1 MSNLSDITLIA
12 ADWGTS
18 NLRIWGID
26 HRGHVINTINNGKGM
41 ASLIP
46 SEFEPYLISLIESWL
61 PREGNA
67 KCPIIICGMA
77 GAKTGWKEAA
87 YLKAPCPPIN
97 KEKIIQVETD
107 DQRISVSIVPGIMQT
122 SPPDVMRGEETQI
135 AGYLSKNPNFDGII
149 CLPGTHTKWAHIS
162 ANEIVSFKTFMTGE
176 IFLSLSER
184 SILKTSVQSNDFD
197 STSFLEAFE
206 DTYSNPAL
214 LSSKLFGLRA
224 ADLLENTSAKFLK
237 SKLSGYLIG
246 CELAGAKSYWLGQNI
261 IMIGNNDLCILY
273 QKALK
278 KLGMNA
284 TIENTQNVT
293 LNGLKQVISNSYNQ

>member
-26 HRGHVINTINNGKGM
+26 HRGQVINTINNGKGM

-61 PREGNA
+61 PKEGNA

-77 GAKTGWKEAA
+77 GAKNGWKEAA

-97 KEKIIQVETD
+97 KKKIIQVETD

-135 AGYLSKNPNFDGII
+135 AGYLSKNPDFDGII

-184 SILKTSVQSNDFD
+184 SILKSSVQSNDFD

-224 ADLLENTSAKFLK
+224 ADLLENTSTKFLK

-278 KLGMNA
+278 KLGINT
-284 TIENTQNVT
+284 TIESTQNVT
-293 LNGLKQVISNSYNQ
+293 LNGLKQVIPDGYNQ

>member
-1 MSNLSDITLIA
+1 MSKFGNISLIA

-18 NLRIWGID
+18 NLRVWGID
-26 HRGHVINTINNGKGM
+26 HQGKVINTITNGKGM
-41 ASLIP
+41 SSLMP
-46 SEFEPYLISLIESWL
+46 SEFEPHLIGLIENWL
-61 PREGNA
+61 PEEKNA

-97 KEKIIQVETD
+97 EEKIIQVETE
-107 DQRISVSIVPGIMQT
+107 DQRILVSIIPGIMQK

-149 CLPGTHTKWAHIS
+149 CLPGTHTKWVHIS
-162 ANEIVSFKTFMTGE
+162 AGEIVSFKTFMTGE

-184 SILKTSVQSNDFD
+184 SILKSSVQSNDFE
-197 STSFLEAFE
+197 SAPFLEAFE

-224 ADLLENTSAKFLK
+224 ADLLENTSTKLLK

-246 CELAGAKSYWLGQNI
+246 SELAGAKSYWLGQNI
-261 IMIGNNDLCILY
+261 VMIGNDDLCILY
-273 QKALK
+273 QKTLK
-278 KLGMNA
+278 KLGLNA
-284 TIENTQNVT
+284 TIENAQNVT
-293 LNGLKQVISNSYNQ
+293 LYGLQQACRGRYNQ

>member
-61 PREGNA
+61 PKEGNA

-77 GAKTGWKEAA
+77 GAKNGWKEAA

-97 KEKIIQVETD
+97 KKKIIQVETD

-135 AGYLSKNPNFDGII
+135 AGYLSKNPDFDGII

-184 SILKTSVQSNDFD
+184 SILKSSVQSNDFD

-224 ADLLENTSAKFLK
+224 ADLLENTSTKFLK

-278 KLGMNA
+278 KLGINT
-284 TIENTQNVT
+284 TIESTQNVT
-293 LNGLKQVISNSYNQ
+293 LNGLKQVIPDGYNQ

>member
-26 HRGHVINTINNGKGM
+26 HRGQVIDTINNGKGM
-41 ASLIP
+41 SSLIP

-61 PREGNA
+61 PKEGNA

-77 GAKTGWKEAA
+77 GAKNGWKEAA

-97 KEKIIQVETD
+97 KKKIIQVETD

-135 AGYLSKNPNFDGII
+135 AGYLSKNPDFDGII

-214 LSSKLFGLRA
+214 LSFKLFELRA
-224 ADLLENTSAKFLK
+224 EDLLENTSTKFLK

-278 KLGMNA
+278 KLGINT
-284 TIENTQNVT
+284 TIESTQNVT
-293 LNGLKQVISNSYNQ
+293 LNGLKQVIPDGCNQ

>member
-26 HRGHVINTINNGKGM
+26 HRGQVIDTINNGKGM
-41 ASLIP
+41 SSLIP

-61 PREGNA
+61 PKEGNA

-77 GAKTGWKEAA
+77 GAKNGWKEAA

-97 KEKIIQVETD
+97 KKKIIQVETD

-135 AGYLSKNPNFDGII
+135 AGYLSKNPDFDGII

-224 ADLLENTSAKFLK
+224 ADLLENTSTKFLK

-293 LNGLKQVISNSYNQ
+293 LDGLKQVISDSYNQ

>member
-1 MSNLSDITLIA
+1 MSESNEISLIA

-18 NLRIWGID
+18 NLRVWGMD
-26 HRGHVINTINNGKGM
+26 HQGNVINNIANGKGM
-41 ASLIP
+41 SSLKP
-46 SEFEPYLISLIESWL
+46 SEFETYFIGLIGNWL
-61 PREGNA
+61 PKEENVR
-67 KCPIIICGMA
+67 CPIIICGMA

-87 YLKAPCPPIN
+87 YLKAPCPPVN
-97 KEKIIQVETD
+97 KEKIIQIETE
-107 DQRISVSIVPGIMQT
+107 DQRISVSIVPGIMQK

-135 AGYLSKNPNFDGII
+135 AGYLSKNPDFDGII

-162 ANEIVSFKTFMTGE
+162 AGEIVSFKTFMTGE

-184 SILKTSVQSNDFD
+184 SILKSSVQSNDFD
-197 STSFLEAFE
+197 PTSFIKAFE

-224 ADLLENTSAKFLK
+224 ADLLENTSTKFLK

-246 CELAGAKSYWLGQNI
+246 SELAGAKSYWLGQNI
-261 IMIGNNDLCILY
+261 VMIGNDDLCVLY
-273 QKALK
+273 EKALK
-278 KLGMNA
+278 KLGLNT

-293 LNGLKQVISNSYNQ
+293 LNGLKQACLGG

>member
-26 HRGHVINTINNGKGM
+26 HRGQVIDTINNGKGM
-41 ASLIP
+41 SSLIP

-61 PREGNA
+61 PKEGNA

-77 GAKTGWKEAA
+77 GAKNGWKEAA

-97 KEKIIQVETD
+97 KKKIIQVETD

-135 AGYLSKNPNFDGII
+135 AGYLSKNPDFDGII
-149 CLPGTHTKWAHIS
+149 CLPGTHTKWVHIS

-224 ADLLENTSAKFLK
+224 ADLLENTSTKFLK

-278 KLGMNA
+278 KLGINT
-284 TIENTQNVT
+284 TIESTQNVT
-293 LNGLKQVISNSYNQ
+293 LNGLKQVIPDGYNQ

>member
-26 HRGHVINTINNGKGM
+26 HRGQVIDTINNGKGM

-61 PREGNA
+61 PKEGNA

-77 GAKTGWKEAA
+77 GAKNGWKEAA

-97 KEKIIQVETD
+97 KKKIIQVETE

-122 SPPDVMRGEETQI
+122 APPDVMRGEETQI
-135 AGYLSKNPNFDGII
+135 AGYLSKNPDFDGII
-149 CLPGTHTKWAHIS
+149 CLPGTHTKWVHIS

-184 SILKTSVQSNDFD
+184 SILKSSVQSNDFD

-224 ADLLENTSAKFLK
+224 ADLLENTSTKFLK

-278 KLGMNA
+278 KLGINT
-284 TIENTQNVT
+284 TIESTQNVT
-293 LNGLKQVISNSYNQ
+293 LNGLKQVIPDGYNQ

>member
-26 HRGHVINTINNGKGM
+26 HRGQVIGTINNGKGM

-61 PREGNA
+61 PKEGNA

-77 GAKTGWKEAA
+77 GAKNGWKEAA

-97 KEKIIQVETD
+97 KKKIIQVETD

-135 AGYLSKNPNFDGII
+135 AGYLSKNPDFDGII

-206 DTYSNPAL
+206 YTYSNPAL

-224 ADLLENTSAKFLK
+224 ADLLENTSTKFLK

-293 LNGLKQVISNSYNQ
+293 LDGLKQVISDSYNQ

>member
-26 HRGHVINTINNGKGM
+26 HRGQVIDTINNGKGM
-41 ASLIP
+41 SSLIP

-61 PREGNA
+61 PKEGNV

-135 AGYLSKNPNFDGII
+135 AGYLSKNPDFDGII
-149 CLPGTHTKWAHIS
+149 CLPGTHTKWVHIS

-224 ADLLENTSAKFLK
+224 ADLLENTSTKFLK

-246 CELAGAKSYWLGQNI
+246 SELAGAKSYWLGQNI

-278 KLGMNA
+278 KLGLNA

-293 LNGLKQVISNSYNQ
+293 LNGLKQVFPDSYNQ

>member
-1 MSNLSDITLIA
+1 MSKFGNISLIA

-18 NLRIWGID
+18 NLRVWGID
-26 HRGHVINTINNGKGM
+26 HQGNVVNTITNGKGM
-41 ASLIP
+41 SSLMP
-46 SEFEPYLISLIESWL
+46 SEFEPYLIGLIENWL
-61 PREGNA
+61 PEEKNT

-97 KEKIIQVETD
+97 EEKIIQVETD
-107 DQRISVSIVPGIMQT
+107 DKRISVSIIPGIMQK

-135 AGYLSKNPNFDGII
+135 AGYLSKNPDFDGII
-149 CLPGTHTKWAHIS
+149 CLPGTHTKWVHIS
-162 ANEIVSFKTFMTGE
+162 AGEIVSFKTFMTGE
-176 IFLSLSER
+176 IFLSLSEH
-184 SILKTSVQSNDFD
+184 SILKSSVQSDD
-197 STSFLEAFE
+197 LDPTSFLEAFE

-224 ADLLENTSAKFLK
+224 ADLLENTSTKLLK

-246 CELAGAKSYWLGQNI
+246 SELAGAKSYWLGQNI
-261 IMIGNNDLCILY
+261 VMIGNNDLCILY

-278 KLGMNA
+278 KLGLNA

-293 LNGLKQVISNSYNQ
+293 LYGLQQVCRGRYNQ

>member
-26 HRGHVINTINNGKGM
+26 HRGQVIDTINNGKGM
-41 ASLIP
+41 SSLIP

-61 PREGNA
+61 PKEGNA

-77 GAKTGWKEAA
+77 GAKNGWKEAA

-97 KEKIIQVETD
+97 KKKIIQVETD

-135 AGYLSKNPNFDGII
+135 AGYLSKNPDFDGII

-206 DTYSNPAL
+206 DTYSNPVL

-224 ADLLENTSAKFLK
+224 ADLLENTSTKFLK

-278 KLGMNA
+278 KLGINT
-284 TIENTQNVT
+284 TIESTQNVT
-293 LNGLKQVISNSYNQ
+293 LNGLKQVIPNGYNQ

>member
-26 HRGHVINTINNGKGM
+26 HRGQVIDSINNGKGM

-61 PREGNA
+61 PKEGNA

-77 GAKTGWKEAA
+77 GAKNGWKEAA

-97 KEKIIQVETD
+97 KKKIIQDETD

-224 ADLLENTSAKFLK
+224 ADLLENTSTKFLK

-293 LNGLKQVISNSYNQ
+293 LDGLKQVISDSYNQ

>member
-1 MSNLSDITLIA
+1 MSKFGNISLIA

-18 NLRIWGID
+18 NLRVWGID
-26 HRGHVINTINNGKGM
+26 HQGKVVNTITNGKGM
-41 ASLIP
+41 SSLMP
-46 SEFEPYLISLIESWL
+46 NEFEPYLIGLIENWL
-61 PREGNA
+61 PKEKKA

-97 KEKIIQVETD
+97 EEKIIQLETE
-107 DQRISVSIVPGIMQT
+107 DQRISVSIIPGIMQK

-135 AGYLSKNPNFDGII
+135 AGYLSKNPDFDGII
-149 CLPGTHTKWAHIS
+149 CLPGTHTKWVHIS
-162 ANEIVSFKTFMTGE
+162 AGEIVSFKTFMTGE
-176 IFLSLSER
+176 IFLSLSEH
-184 SILKTSVQSNDFD
+184 SILKSSVQSDD
-197 STSFLEAFE
+197 LDPTSFLEAFE

-224 ADLLENTSAKFLK
+224 ADLLENTSTKLLK

-246 CELAGAKSYWLGQNI
+246 SELAGAKSYWLGQNI
-261 IMIGNNDLCILY
+261 VMIGNNDLCILY

-278 KLGMNA
+278 KLGLNA
-284 TIENTQNVT
+284 TIENAQNVT
-293 LNGLKQVISNSYNQ
+293 LYGLQEACRGRYNQ

>member
-26 HRGHVINTINNGKGM
+26 HRGQVIDTINNGKGM
-41 ASLIP
+41 SSLIP

-61 PREGNA
+61 PKEGNA

-77 GAKTGWKEAA
+77 GAKNGWKEAA

-97 KEKIIQVETD
+97 KKKIIQVKTD

-135 AGYLSKNPNFDGII
+135 AGYLSKNPDFDGII
-149 CLPGTHTKWAHIS
+149 CLPGTHTKWVHIS

-206 DTYSNPAL
+206 DTYSNPVL

-224 ADLLENTSAKFLK
+224 ADLLENTSTKFLK

-293 LNGLKQVISNSYNQ
+293 LDGLKQVISDGYNQ

>member
-1 MSNLSDITLIA
+1 MSNLSDIFLIA

-18 NLRIWGID
+18 NLRVWGID
-26 HRGHVINTINNGKGM
+26 RRGHVINTINNGKGM

-46 SEFEPYLISLIESWL
+46 SEFEPYLISLIENWL
-61 PREGNA
+61 PKEENA

-87 YLKAPCPPIN
+87 YLKAPSPPIN
-97 KEKIIQVETD
+97 KEKIIQVETE
-107 DQRISVSIVPGIMQT
+107 DQRISVSIVPGIMQK

-135 AGYLSKNPNFDGII
+135 AGFLSKNPDFDGII
-149 CLPGTHTKWAHIS
+149 CLPGTHTKWVHIS

-184 SILKTSVQSNDFD
+184 SILKSSVQSNDFD
-197 STSFLEAFE
+197 QASFLEAFE

-224 ADLLENTSAKFLK
+224 ADLLENTSTKFLK

-246 CELAGAKSYWLGQNI
+246 SELAGAKSYWLGQNV
-261 IMIGNNDLCILY
+261 IMIGSRDLSILY

-278 KLGMNA
+278 KLGTNA
-284 TIENTQNVT
+284 TIENAQTVT
-293 LNGLKQVISNSYNQ
+293 LNGLKQVFLGSYNQ

>member
-26 HRGHVINTINNGKGM
+26 HRGQVIDTINNGKGM
-41 ASLIP
+41 SSLIP

-61 PREGNA
+61 PKEGNP

-87 YLKAPCPPIN
+87 YLKAPCPPLN
-97 KEKIIQVETD
+97 KEKIFQVKTE
-107 DQRISVSIVPGIMQT
+107 DQRILVSLVPGIMQQ

-135 AGYLSKNPNFDGII
+135 AGYLSKNPDFDGII

-224 ADLLENTSAKFLK
+224 ADLLENTSTKFLK

-278 KLGMNA
+278 KLGINT
-284 TIENTQNVT
+284 TIESTQNVT
-293 LNGLKQVISNSYNQ
+293 LNGLKQVIPDGYNQ

>member
-1 MSNLSDITLIA
+1 MNNLSDITLIA

-61 PREGNA
+61 PKEENA

-97 KEKIIQVETD
+97 KEKIIQVETY

-135 AGYLSKNPNFDGII
+135 AGYLSKNPDFDGII
-149 CLPGTHTKWAHIS
+149 CLPGTHTKWVHIS

-184 SILKTSVQSNDFD
+184 SILKSSVQSNDFD
-197 STSFLEAFE
+197 PTSFLEAFE

-224 ADLLENTSAKFLK
+224 ADLLENTSTKFLK

-246 CELAGAKSYWLGQNI
+246 CELAGAKSYWLGQNM

-273 QKALK
+273 QKALQ
-278 KLGMNA
+278 KLGLTA
-284 TIENTQNVT
+284 TIENTETVT
-293 LNGLKQVISNSYNQ
+293 LNGLKQVFPDSYNQ

>member
-26 HRGHVINTINNGKGM
+26 HRGQVIDTINNGKGM
-41 ASLIP
+41 SSLIP

-61 PREGNA
+61 PKEGNA

-97 KEKIIQVETD
+97 KEKIIQVKTD
-107 DQRISVSIVPGIMQT
+107 DQRISVSIVPGIMQK

-135 AGYLSKNPNFDGII
+135 AGYLSKNPDFDGII

-206 DTYSNPAL
+206 DTYSNPAS

-224 ADLLENTSAKFLK
+224 ADLLENTSTKFLK

-278 KLGMNA
+278 KLGINT
-284 TIENTQNVT
+284 TIESTQNVT
-293 LNGLKQVISNSYNQ
+293 LNGLKQVIPDGYNQ

>member
-61 PREGNA
+61 PKEGNA

-77 GAKTGWKEAA
+77 GAKNGWKEAA

-97 KEKIIQVETD
+97 KKKIIQVETD

-135 AGYLSKNPNFDGII
+135 AGYLSKNPDFDGII

-214 LSSKLFGLRA
+214 LSTKLFGLRA
-224 ADLLENTSAKFLK
+224 ADLLENTSTKFLK

-278 KLGMNA
+278 KLGLNA
-284 TIENTQNVT
+284 TIESTQNVT
-293 LNGLKQVISNSYNQ
+293 LNGLKQVIPDGYNQ

>member
-18 NLRIWGID
+18 NLRVWGID

-61 PREGNA
+61 PKEGNA

-135 AGYLSKNPNFDGII
+135 AGYLSKNPDFDGII

-224 ADLLENTSAKFLK
+224 ADLLENTSTKFLK

-278 KLGMNA
+278 KLGINT
-284 TIENTQNVT
+284 TIESTQNVT
-293 LNGLKQVISNSYNQ
+293 LNGLKQVIPDGYNQ

>member
-1 MSNLSDITLIA
+1 MSNLSDISLIV

-18 NLRIWGID
+18 NLRVWGID
-26 HRGHVINTINNGKGM
+26 HRGHVINSINNGKGM
-41 ASLIP
+41 GSLIP
-46 SEFEPYLISLIESWL
+46 SEFEPYLISLIEKWL
-61 PREGNA
+61 PKEENA

-135 AGYLSKNPNFDGII
+135 AGYLSKNPDFDGII
-149 CLPGTHTKWAHIS
+149 CLPGTHTKWVHIS

-224 ADLLENTSAKFLK
+224 ADLLENTSTKFLK

-278 KLGMNA
+278 KLGLNA
-284 TIENTQNVT
+284 TIENTQTVT
-293 LNGLKQVISNSYNQ
+293 LNGLKQVFPDSYNQ

>member
-26 HRGHVINTINNGKGM
+26 HRGQVIDTINNGKGM

-61 PREGNA
+61 PKEGNA

-77 GAKTGWKEAA
+77 GAKNGWKEAA

-97 KEKIIQVETD
+97 KKKIIQVETD

-135 AGYLSKNPNFDGII
+135 AGYLSKNPDFDGII

-184 SILKTSVQSNDFD
+184 SILKSSVQSNDFD

-224 ADLLENTSAKFLK
+224 ADLLENTSTKFLK

-278 KLGMNA
+278 KLGINT
-284 TIENTQNVT
+284 TIESTQNVT
-293 LNGLKQVISNSYNQ
+293 LNGLKQVIPDGYNQ

>member
-1 MSNLSDITLIA
+1 MSNLSDISLIA

-18 NLRIWGID
+18 NLRVWGID
-26 HRGHVINTINNGKGM
+26 HRGHVVTTINNGKGM

-46 SEFEPYLISLIESWL
+46 NEFEPYLISLIKNWL
-61 PREGNA
+61 PKEENT

-77 GAKTGWKEAA
+77 GARTGWKEAA
-87 YLKAPCPPIN
+87 YLKAPSPPIN
-97 KEKIIQVETD
+97 KEKIIQVETE
-107 DQRISVSIVPGIMQT
+107 DQRISVSIVPGIMQK

-135 AGYLSKNPNFDGII
+135 AGYLSKNPDFDGII
-149 CLPGTHTKWAHIS
+149 CLPGTHTKWVHIS
-162 ANEIVSFKTFMTGE
+162 ANEIISFKTFMTGE

-184 SILKTSVQSNDFD
+184 SILKSSVQSNDFD
-197 STSFLEAFE
+197 QASFLEAFE

-224 ADLLENTSAKFLK
+224 AALLENTSTKCLK

-246 CELAGAKSYWLGQNI
+246 SELAGAKSYWLGQNI
-261 IMIGNNDLCILY
+261 IMIGNKDLCILY

-278 KLGMNA
+278 KLGLNA
-284 TIENTQNVT
+284 TIENTQTVT
-293 LNGLKQVISNSYNQ
+293 LNGLKQVFLGSYNQ

>member
-26 HRGHVINTINNGKGM
+26 HRGQVINTINNGKGM

-61 PREGNA
+61 PKEGNA

-97 KEKIIQVETD
+97 REKIVQVETEN
-107 DQRISVSIVPGIMQT
+107 QRISVSVVPGIMQK

-135 AGYLSKNPNFDGII
+135 AGYLSKNPDFDGII

-224 ADLLENTSAKFLK
+224 TKLLENTSTKFLK

-246 CELAGAKSYWLGQNI
+246 SELAGAKSYWLGQNI

-293 LNGLKQVISNSYNQ
+293 LNGLKQVISDSYNQ

>member
-61 PREGNA
+61 PKEGNA

-97 KEKIIQVETD
+97 KKKIIQVETY

-135 AGYLSKNPNFDGII
+135 AGYLSKNPDFDGII
-149 CLPGTHTKWAHIS
+149 CLPGTHTKWVHIS

-224 ADLLENTSAKFLK
+224 ADLLENTSTKFLK

-261 IMIGNNDLCILY
+261 IMIGNDDLCILY